1 MRSLKLASLLA
12 LSLLISACGVNPL
25 TGESELQFIST
36 AQEIKIGQQNYL
48 PARQTQ
54 GGDYIVDPRL
64 TLYVRGVGEKLAAA
78 SDRDLPYEF
87 VVLNSSVPN
96 AWAMPGG
103 KIAINR
109 GLLLELGSE
118 AELAAVMGHEIV
130 HAVGR
135 HGAKAQER
143 GMLLQGGMLAT
154 QIATGNS
161 RYAGLIGA
169 GAGIGAQLISTKY
182 GRDAE
187 LQSDSYGMLY
197 MKRAGYDPR
206 AAVALQET
214 FVRLSE
220 GRNQG
225 GLQTLFASHP
235 PSAERVAKNRATVEQ
250 LGAGGVMGVERYK
263 KAIAQIRKDKPA
275 YDAYDKAL
283 QAAKKKDFKTANS
296 LADKA
301 LKLQPREALFYGLK
315 GDLALNTKS
324 YKTASN
330 YYAKA
335 INRYPEFFAFHL
347 HDGYARQGLGDKSGA
362 KRAFERANSIL
373 PTPDAH
379 KALGDLAFTSGRQ
392 QAAFSHYQSAAR
404 SNSPAGQAA
413 LASLVRMDLPQNPA
427 RYIKTR
433 LSMSGDG
440 QVVVT
445 VYNKSPVAVHSVQ
458 LSSAYFDANGR
469 QLSRAQALRVPGVI
483 PAGKATQIS
492 LGRIQGQ
499 GLHVQV
505 ERAALRN

>member
-1 MRSLKLASLLA
+1 MRRVKLAALFA

-36 AQEIKIGQQNYL
+36 AQEISIGQKNYL

-54 GGDYIVDPRL
+54 GGDYIVDPEL
-64 TLYVRGVGEKLAAA
+64 TLYVRGVGEKLADA

-96 AWAMPGG
+96 AWALPGG

-118 AELAAVMGHEIV
+118 AELAAVMGHELV

-143 GMLLQGGMLAT
+143 GMILQGGMLAT
-154 QIATGNS
+154 QIASGNS
-161 RYAGLIGA
+161 RYAGLIGL
-169 GAGIGAQLISTKY
+169 GAGLGAQLISTKY

-206 AAVALQET
+206 AAVDLQKT

-235 PSAERVAKNRATVEQ
+235 PSAERVAKNEATVDQ
-250 LGAGGVMGVERYK
+250 LGAGGEMGVERFKRAIRQIK
-263 KAIAQIRKDKPA
+263 KDQPA
-275 YDAYDKAL
+275 YEAYDNAL
-283 QAAKKKDFKTANS
+283 IATKKKDFKTANS

-301 LKLQPREALFYGLK
+301 LRLQPKEAQFYGLK
-315 GDLALNTKS
+315 GDLALNAKH
-324 YKTASN
+324 YKTASSFYN
-330 YYAKA
+330 KA
-335 INRYPEFFAFHL
+335 IQRYPEYFAFHL
-347 HDGYARQGLGDKSGA
+347 HDGYARQGQGDKNGA

-379 KALGDLAFTSGRQ
+379 KALGDLAFTSGQ
-392 QAAFSHYQSAAR
+392 KQTAFKHYQTAAR

-413 LASLVRMDLPQNPA
+413 MASLVQIDLPNNPG

-433 LSMSGDG
+433 LAMSGDG
-440 QVVVT
+440 QVIVT
-445 VYNKSPVAVHSVQ
+445 VYNRSPLAVHSVQ

-469 QLSRAQALRVPGVI
+469 QLSRARTLQVPGGI
-483 PAGKATQIS
+483 AAGKAAQVS
-492 LGRIQGQ
+492 LGRIQAE

-505 ERAALRN
+505 NGARLRR